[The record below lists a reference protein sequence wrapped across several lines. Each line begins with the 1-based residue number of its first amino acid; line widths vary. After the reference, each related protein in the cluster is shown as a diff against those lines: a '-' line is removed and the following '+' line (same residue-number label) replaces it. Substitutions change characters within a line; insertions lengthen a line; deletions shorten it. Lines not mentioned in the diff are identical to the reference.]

1 MPLDYDIIYIL
12 YGKGQYMYHNSS
24 LPKLLAKENISIRHG
39 NYQTPWFDIKNR
51 VLGLP
56 LWKDMGK
63 DVYDLFVG
71 HEVGHA
77 LETPYEGWHDSPE
90 KLVGCPRSYINVVED
105 ARIERKVKS
114 RYPGLV
120 GPFSRAYAKL
130 FDDNFFGTDDIDM
143 SSLRIIDKINL
154 QAKVGAHVELEFND
168 EEQVFMDRAN
178 TTEDFQEVL
187 DLVKDIVAYDKSLE
201 EDKDEEEDNNDD
213 QTEEPNDDSEEN
225 DSEGYDGGDEESEEE
240 TDAPGSSDEEDEQA
254 EEDLDEDQAPTKG
267 SEGSVSITDEA
278 FRSNESSL
286 LDIDEDGR
294 QILAVEDISKEVKK
308 DIVIPYAEL
317 KAQRQLRRD
326 TMNLHVV
333 AEVNSLEQQFPK
345 YMKDVKRSVGIAVK
359 EFEMRKAAT
368 QWAKATTAKTGV
380 IDVNKLYSYK
390 TNEDIFKQTTRLHDA
405 KSHGM
410 IMLID
415 YSGSMYESLPKV
427 LEQLIHL
434 VLFCK
439 QVNIPFDVYAF
450 TTTNQ
455 KLNYYDLRNRGL
467 LFDGDMDLDDLA
479 MPMLTSSKLKKAD
492 FIDSIKALYLRAKGS
507 YYVAREVAAP
517 CEDFGSTPLNQA
529 LVMAHSLIKEFKG
542 KNAVEKM
549 NLVVLSDGDANRIQ
563 AFRDG
568 GLEDNKVETRGMFKG
583 INMRIDGKMVK
594 AENTNNV
601 TQALLENINKRYN
614 TSTIGF
620 FMADDNRMFNHK
632 IAQIHGWDDSHR
644 NEANK
649 EYRKNKCVV
658 RKSALGYDEF
668 YLIKG
673 GNKLAVE
680 DDEFGVTSDQTKNQ
694 MANAFKKYSKSKKQN
709 KVLMTT
715 FGRIVA

>member
-168 EEQVFMDRAN
+168 EEQAFMDRAN

-225 DSEGYDGGDEESEEE
+225 DSEGYDSGDEESEEE

-507 YYVAREVAAP
+507 YYVAREVSAP

>member
-1 MPLDYDIIYIL
+1 
-12 YGKGQYMYHNSS
+12 MYHNSS

>member
-1 MPLDYDIIYIL
+1 
-12 YGKGQYMYHNSS
+12 MYNNSS
-24 LPKLLAKENISIRHG
+24 LPKLLAKENITIRHG

-63 DVYDLFVG
+63 DIYDLFVG

-90 KLVGCPRSYINVVED
+90 KLAGCPRSYINVIED
-105 ARIERKVKS
+105 ARIERKVKA

-120 GPFSRAYAKL
+120 GPFSRAYSKL
-130 FDDNFFGTDDIDM
+130 FDDNFFGTNDIDL
-143 SSLRIIDKINL
+143 STLKIIDKINL
-154 QAKVGAHVELEFND
+154 QAKVGAHVDLEFND
-168 EEQVFMDRAN
+168 EEKAFLDRAN
-178 TTEDFQEVL
+178 TTEDFKDVL
-187 DLVKDIVAYDKSLE
+187 ELVKDIVAYDKTQN
-201 EDKDEEEDNNDD
+201 EEEPEPETDEPENEND
-213 QTEEPNDDSEEN
+213 EGNESEES
-225 DSEGYDGGDEESEEE
+225 DSSNNGQGDQEKEEE
-240 TDAPGSSDEEDEQA
+240 TDSPSAGGDETEDEEDES
-254 EEDLDEDQAPTKG
+254 EQAPQKG
-267 SEGSVSITDEA
+267 AGGDVSITDEA
-278 FRSNESSL
+278 FRANESSL
-286 LDIDEDGR
+286 LDVDEDGR
-294 QILAVEDISKEVKK
+294 QLLVVEDINKEVKK
-308 DIVIPYAEL
+308 KIVIPYSEVKMQREKKKETLHEMQVSEIADAEL
-317 KAQRQLRRD
+317 QYPKA
-326 TMNLHVV
+326 
-333 AEVNSLEQQFPK
+333 
-345 YMKDVKRSVGIAVK
+345 MKDIKRNVAIAVK

-380 IDVNKLYSYK
+380 IDVNKLHSYK
-390 TNEDIFKQTTRLHDA
+390 INEDIFKQTTRLYDA

-450 TTTNQ
+450 TTTNTA
-455 KLNYYDLRNRGL
+455 LDFYGLRSEGL
-467 LFDGDMDLDDLA
+467 LLDGDMDLDNLA
-479 MPMLTSSKLKKAD
+479 LPLLTSSKLKKSD
-492 FIDSIKALYLRAKGS
+492 FEESIKALYVRSQVSSWTGRDMIGK
-507 YYVAREVAAP
+507 

-529 LVMAHSLIKEFKG
+529 LVIAHDLIKDFKV
-542 KNAVEKM
+542 KNQVEKM
-549 NLVVLSDGDANRIQ
+549 NLVVLSDGDANRLQ
-563 AFRDG
+563 TYNDG
-568 GLEDNKVETRGMFKG
+568 KLEDNKVETRGSYKG
-583 INMRIDGKMVK
+583 INMIVDRKIVK
-594 AENTNNV
+594 AESGNSV
-601 TQALLENINKRYN
+601 TQALLENISKRYATN
-614 TSTIGF
+614 TIGF

-632 IAQIHGWDDSHR
+632 IAQIHDWNDGHR

-649 EYRKNKCVV
+649 EYRKNKVVV
-658 RKSALGYDEF
+658 RKDALGYKEF

-673 GNKLAVE
+673 GNKLSTE
-680 DDEFGVTSDQTKNQ
+680 NDEFGVTADQTKNQ

>member
-168 EEQVFMDRAN
+168 EEQAFMDRAN

-225 DSEGYDGGDEESEEE
+225 DSEGYDSGDEESEEE

>member
-1 MPLDYDIIYIL
+1 
-12 YGKGQYMYHNSS
+12 MYHNSS

-130 FDDNFFGTDDIDM
+130 FDDNFFGTNDIDM

-168 EEQVFMDRAN
+168 EEQVFMNRAN

-201 EDKDEEEDNNDD
+201 EDEEEDNNDD
-213 QTEEPNDDSEEN
+213 QNEEPNNDSGGN
-225 DSEGYDGGDEESEEE
+225 DSEDYDDGGYEENEEE
-240 TDAPGSSDEEDEQA
+240 TDAPGSSDEEDEDEDE
-254 EEDLDEDQAPTKG
+254 EEDSDEGQTPTKG
-267 SEGSVSITDEA
+267 SEGNVSVTDEA
-278 FRSNESSL
+278 FRNNESSL
-286 LDIDEDGR
+286 LDVDEDGR
-294 QILAVEDISKEVKK
+294 QILAVEDISKELKK

-455 KLNYYDLRNRGL
+455 KLNYYDLHNRGL

-563 AFRDG
+563 AYRDG

-632 IAQIHGWDDSHR
+632 IAQIHGWNDGHR

>member
-12 YGKGQYMYHNSS
+12 YGKGQYMYNNSS

-168 EEQVFMDRAN
+168 EEQAFMDRAN

-390 TNEDIFKQTTRLHDA
+390 TSEDIFKQTTRLHDA

-632 IAQIHGWDDSHR
+632 IAQIHGWNDGHR
-644 NEANK
+644 SEANK

-673 GNKLAVE
+673 GNNLAVE

>member
-1 MPLDYDIIYIL
+1 
-12 YGKGQYMYHNSS
+12 MYHNSS

-90 KLVGCPRSYINVVED
+90 KLIGCPRSYINVVED

-130 FDDNFFGTDDIDM
+130 FDDNFFGTNDIDM

-154 QAKVGAHVELEFND
+154 QAKVGSHIELEFND
-168 EEQVFMDRAN
+168 EEQAFMDRAN

-201 EDKDEEEDNNDD
+201 EDEVEEEEDNNDD
-213 QTEEPNDDSEEN
+213 QNKEPNDDSGEN
-225 DSEGYDGGDEESEEE
+225 DSESYDGGDKENEE
-240 TDAPGSSDEEDEQA
+240 DADASSSSDEEEDEEEV
-254 EEDLDEDQAPTKG
+254 EEDSVEGQTPGKG
-267 SEGSVSITDEA
+267 SEGNVSVTDEA
-278 FRSNESSL
+278 FRNNESSL
-286 LDIDEDGR
+286 LDVDEDGR
-294 QILAVEDISKEVKK
+294 QTLVIEDISKEVKK

-317 KAQRQLRRD
+317 NAQRKLQRD
-326 TMNLHVV
+326 TMNHYLTK
-333 AEVNSLEQQFPK
+333 EIDSLELQFPK
-345 YMKDVKRSVGIAVK
+345 YIKDVKRSVGIAVK

-415 YSGSMYESLPKV
+415 YSGSMYDSLPKV

-450 TTTNQ
+450 TTTNK
-455 KLNYYDLRNRGL
+455 KLHYHDLRERGL

-479 MPMLTSSKLKKAD
+479 MPLLTSSKLKKAD
-492 FIDSIKALYLRAKGS
+492 FNESIKALYVRAKGS
-507 YYVAREVAAP
+507 YYVSRELAAP

-529 LVMAHSLIKEFKG
+529 LVMSHSLIKEFKA

-549 NLVVLSDGDANRIQ
+549 NLVVLSDGEANRLH
-563 AFRDG
+563 AYRDG
-568 GLEDNKVETRGMFKG
+568 ELSDNRVETRGMFKG
-583 INMRIDGKMVK
+583 INMRIDGRMVK
-594 AENTNNV
+594 AESTSNV

-620 FMADDNRMFNHK
+620 FMADDNRMFNYK
-632 IAQIHGWDDSHR
+632 IAQINGYDDKSR
-644 NEANK
+644 SEANK

-673 GNKLAVE
+673 GNNLAVE
-680 DDEFGVTSDQTKNQ
+680 DDEFAVTSDQTKNQ

>member
-1 MPLDYDIIYIL
+1 
-12 YGKGQYMYHNSS
+12 MYHNSS

-390 TNEDIFKQTTRLHDA
+390 TSEDIFKQTTRLHDA

-455 KLNYYDLRNRGL
+455 KLNYYDLHNRGL

-673 GNKLAVE
+673 GNNLAVE

>member
-1 MPLDYDIIYIL
+1 
-12 YGKGQYMYHNSS
+12 MYHNSS

-168 EEQVFMDRAN
+168 EEQAFMDRAN

-225 DSEGYDGGDEESEEE
+225 DSEGYDSGDEESEEE

-507 YYVAREVAAP
+507 YYVAREVSAP

-673 GNKLAVE
+673 GNNLAVE

>member
-1 MPLDYDIIYIL
+1 
-12 YGKGQYMYHNSS
+12 MYHNSS

-168 EEQVFMDRAN
+168 EEQAFMDRAN

>member
-168 EEQVFMDRAN
+168 EEQAFMDRAN

>member
-1 MPLDYDIIYIL
+1 
-12 YGKGQYMYHNSS
+12 MYHNSS

-168 EEQVFMDRAN
+168 EEQAFMDRAN

-225 DSEGYDGGDEESEEE
+225 DSEGYDSGDEESEEE

-267 SEGSVSITDEA
+267 REGSVSITDEA

-507 YYVAREVAAP
+507 YYVAREVSAP

-673 GNKLAVE
+673 GNNLAVE

>member
-1 MPLDYDIIYIL
+1 
-12 YGKGQYMYHNSS
+12 MYHNSS

-130 FDDNFFGTDDIDM
+130 FDDNFFGTNDIDM
-143 SSLRIIDKINL
+143 SSLKIIDKINL

-168 EEQVFMDRAN
+168 EEQVFMNRAN

-201 EDKDEEEDNNDD
+201 EDEEEDNNDD
-213 QTEEPNDDSEEN
+213 QNEEPNNDSGGN
-225 DSEGYDGGDEESEEE
+225 DSEDYDDGGYEENEEE
-240 TDAPGSSDEEDEQA
+240 TDAPGSSDEEDEDE
-254 EEDLDEDQAPTKG
+254 EEDSDEGQTPTKG
-267 SEGSVSITDEA
+267 SEGNVSVTDEA
-278 FRSNESSL
+278 FRNNESSL
-286 LDIDEDGR
+286 LDVDEDGK
-294 QILAVEDISKEVKK
+294 QILAVEDISKELKK

-317 KAQRQLRRD
+317 KAQRQLKRN
-326 TMNLHVV
+326 TMVDYV
-333 AEVNSLEQQFPK
+333 AAEVNSLEQQFPK

-415 YSGSMYESLPKV
+415 YSGSMYDSLPKV

-455 KLNYYDLRNRGL
+455 KLNYYDLRERGL

-479 MPMLTSSKLKKAD
+479 MPLLTSSKLKKSD
-492 FIDSIKALYLRAKGS
+492 FDESIRALYLRAKGS
-507 YYVAREVAAP
+507 YYVSREVAAP

-529 LVMAHSLIKEFKG
+529 LVMAHTLIKEFKA

-594 AENTNNV
+594 AENTSDV
-601 TQALLENINKRYN
+601 TQSLLENINKRYN

-632 IAQIHGWDDSHR
+632 IAQIHGWEDKHR
-644 NEANK
+644 SEANK

-658 RKSALGYDEF
+658 RKSALGYDEL

-673 GNKLAVE
+673 GNNLAVE
-680 DDEFGVTSDQTKNQ
+680 DDEFTVTSDQTKNQ